1 MKKTFNLVATA
12 AAGLEAVVGR
22 EIRDLGIDCQVENG
36 KVRFQGDIRTII
48 TTNLWLRAA
57 DRVKIVV
64 GEFPARTFEELFQG
78 VYALDWE
85 NYLPLGAKFPI
96 AKAKCV
102 KSKLHNEPSVQAI
115 SKKAVVKK
123 LQKVYHRPDGVPL
136 QENGAEFKIE
146 VSILKDKATVMID
159 TTGASLFKRGYR
171 VEKGGA
177 PIKENMAAAIIE
189 LSNWYPDKPF
199 IDPTCGSGTFCIEAA
214 MIGMN
219 IAPGFNRDFAFE
231 AWNWVDADLVQQ
243 VRDEAE
249 AKADYDIELDIS
261 GFDIDGRMI
270 EIAKKNAQE
279 AGLADVIQL
288 KQMRLQDLKTDKI
301 NGVIIS
307 NPPYGERLLD
317 DKAVDILYNEMGQ
330 TFAPLKTWSKFILT
344 SDEQFERKYGSQA
357 DKKRKLYNGT
367 LRVDL
372 YQFYGERVK
381 RSAVPSTKDK

>member
-36 KVRFQGDIRTII
+36 KVRFQGNVRTII

-78 VYALDWE
+78 VYKLDWE

-96 AKAKCV
+96 SKAKCV

-136 QENGAEFKIE
+136 QENGAEFRIE
-146 VSILKDKATVMID
+146 VFILKDKVTVMID

-231 AWNWVDADLVQQ
+231 EWNWVDADLVQK

-249 AKADYDIELDIS
+249 EKANYDIELDIS

-270 EIAKKNAQE
+270 EIAKKNAEE
-279 AGLADVIQL
+279 AGLGDVIKL

-344 SDEQFERKYGSQA
+344 SDEQFERKYGTQA

-381 RSAVPSTKDK
+381 RSAITQAKEK

>member
-1 MKKTFNLVATA
+1 MKESFKLIATA
-12 AAGLEAVVGR
+12 AAGLEAIVGR
-22 EIRDLGIDCQVENG
+22 EIRNLGIDCQVENG
-36 KVRFQGDIRTII
+36 RVRFHGDIKTII
-48 TTNLWLRAA
+48 ETNLWLRAA
-57 DRVKIVV
+57 DRIKIIV

-78 VYALDWE
+78 VYGLDWE

-115 SKKAVVKK
+115 SKKAVAKK
-123 LQKVYHRPDGVPL
+123 LQKVFHRPEGVPL

-159 TTGASLFKRGYR
+159 TTGSSLFKRGYR
-171 VEKGGA
+171 AEKGGA
-177 PIKENMAAAIIE
+177 PIKENMAAAIIQ
-189 LSNWYPDKPF
+189 LSNWFPDKPL

-231 AWNWVDADLVQQ
+231 AWPWVDQSQVQK

-249 AKADYDIELDIS
+249 SKANYDIDLDIS
-261 GFDIDGRMI
+261 GFDLDGRMV
-270 EIAKKNAQE
+270 EIARKNAEE
-279 AGLADVIQL
+279 AGLGDVIKL

-330 TFAPLKTWSKFILT
+330 IFAPLKTWSKFILT
-344 SDEQFERKYGSQA
+344 SDEGFEKKYGSQA

-367 LRVDL
+367 LKVDL
-372 YQFYGERVK
+372 YQYYGERV
-381 RSAVPSTKDK
+381 RRQVN

>member
-36 KVRFQGDIRTII
+36 KVRFQGDVRTIA

-57 DRVKIVV
+57 DRIKIVV

-78 VYALDWE
+78 VYKLDWE

-96 AKAKCV
+96 SKAKCV

-123 LQKVYHRPDGVPL
+123 LQKIYHRPEGVPL
-136 QENGAEFKIE
+136 QENGAEFRIE

-231 AWNWVDADLVQQ
+231 EWNWVDDDLVQQ

-249 AKADYDIELDIS
+249 EKANYDIELDIS

-270 EIAKKNAQE
+270 EIAKKNAEE
-279 AGLADVIQL
+279 AGLADVIKL

-301 NGVIIS
+301 NGVIVS

-381 RSAVPSTKDK
+381 RSVTAPAQEK